1 MHKFK
6 YISWA
11 LILYSKIPFNYLF
24 SMLLDNSLDYGK
36 RIQRRYFMMPKPS
49 NIVIDLNGRPT
60 NLYKYNIR
68 NNIQHIPSKLNLL
81 TFWNVF
87 ISKTCRWFERVEKQW
102 WHVCLSFTRAPA
114 CEILHTIWHAF
125 LSYKFVN
132 AFTPC
137 RDGFGTLD
145 DAKYAFC
152 R

>member
-11 LILYSKIPFNYLF
+11 LILQTF
-24 SMLLDNSLDYGK
+24 SFTQKYPLIIYFFMILDNSLDYGK

-49 NIVIDLNGRPT
+49 NIVIYSLMGDPQ
-60 NLYKYNIR
+60 ICR
-68 NNIQHIPSKLNLL
+68 NKIQHIASKLNLL

-137 RDGFGTLD
+137 RDGFG
-145 DAKYAFC
+145 YA
-152 R
+152 RWR